1 MVEFRKCI
9 TNLDKTSYAQ
19 EKGAQIDTSGFL
31 DCSNGINPF
40 GMSQQV
46 QSAFLDFDIK
56 ELNSYPKP
64 AVRLKQVIKEYWD
77 EICVVDEKQI
87 MLGDGSIE
95 LIYKVNKL
103 FIDDSSKVLGYSPQ
117 FSDFVDD
124 VKANGGRYE
133 SYILNGSNNFRMN
146 PEEFINMMNKDH
158 SLFYIDNPN
167 NPTGQVIDIENL
179 EKMVAYASEL
189 GRPIVIDEAYGDFI
203 SKDNSA
209 ITLVDKYENLI
220 VIRSLSKGL
229 GLAGLRAGYMIT
241 SKEVSHQYN
250 KVSNPYEMNSIARHL
265 AEAALKDCQFMKEC
279 SKKITMLKKRFTES
293 LSELVVIQTD
303 KSVPIMTLMHPDK
316 DVDLENLLMKHEIIS
331 VSCRGFVG
339 LGQNFVRLMIHADI
353 DDLIDRF
360 KKIEKEVKYTC

>member
-9 TNLDKTSYAQ
+9 TNLDKSSYAQ
-19 EKGAQIDTSGFL
+19 EKSTPLDTRGFM

-46 QSAFLDFDIK
+46 HNAFLEFDIA
-56 ELNSYPKP
+56 ELNTYPKP
-64 AVRLKQVIKEYWD
+64 AISLKRVIKEYWD
-77 EICVVDEKQI
+77 DVSEVDERQI
-87 MLGDGSIE
+87 ILGDGSIE
-95 LIYKVNKL
+95 LIYKINKL
-103 FIDDSSKVLGYSPQ
+103 FIDDSSSVMGYSPQ

-133 SYILNGSNNFRMN
+133 SYILNGSNNFKMN
-146 PEEFINMMNKDH
+146 PEVFIDMMSNDH

-167 NPTGQVIDIENL
+167 NPTGQVIHIDDL
-179 EKMVAYASEL
+179 ERIVKHASEL

-203 SKDNSA
+203 SKSNSA
-209 ITLVDKYENLI
+209 ITLMNKYENLI

-229 GLAGLRAGYMIT
+229 GLAGLRAGYMVT

-250 KVSNPYEMNSIARHL
+250 KVSNPYEMNSIARHI
-265 AEAALKDCQFMKEC
+265 AEAALKDCQFMKDC
-279 SKKITMLKKRFTES
+279 SKKIIALKKRFTES
-293 LSELVVIQTD
+293 LEELVVVQTD

-316 DVDLENLLMKHEIIS
+316 SVDLEKLLMKHEIIS

-339 LGQNFVRLMIHADI
+339 LGQNFVRLMIHADV

-360 KKIEKEVKYTC
+360 RRIENEVKYTC